1 MSVANLPPN
10 SPRGQLSRH
19 AEVGQ
24 PFNFRHLGLSVW
36 IISQDD
42 AGEGVEAFHRT
53 QGGIKVQNDGLFG
66 MNRPYRESDPF
77 SGMEFGTLD
86 ERIEEGDPDD
96 PSIACSSHPCDQ

>member
-1 MSVANLPPN
+1 MQMFGLVFDPLAIFDQARSQLMTKRLNQLLDMGPLKGERGQ
-10 SPRGQLSRH
+10 SSRQTLREGQLSRH

-53 QGGIKVQNDGLFG
+53 QGGIKVQNDGLFWH
-66 MNRPYRESDPF
+66 E
-77 SGMEFGTLD
+77 
-86 ERIEEGDPDD
+86 
-96 PSIACSSHPCDQ
+96 